1 MKFDTKQL
9 LLYAITD
16 RRYLRG
22 RSLGRVVEEALKGG
36 VSMLQLREKELSY
49 EDFIEEALSL
59 KDICASYGVPL
70 IINDRVD
77 VALAA
82 GADGVHV
89 GMEDE
94 AVSSIR
100 KRVGEDFI
108 IGATAKTVEQAKK
121 AESEGANY
129 IGVGAI
135 FPSPT
140 KGSALGITLND
151 LGVICSSVSLPAVA
165 IGGLN
170 LDNISILEGGP
181 MRGIAVV
188 SAVFGEND
196 VAKAASRL
204 RLRAEELCGL
214 GIGV

>member
-214 GIGV
+214 RIGV

>member
-70 IINDRVD
+70 IINDRMD

-214 GIGV
+214 RIGV